1 MEEAVLN
8 TLNSVGGAIGI
19 PAALLLGWLYLRV
32 RQQGEDV
39 ASLRKEISDMKDKH
53 AEEVST
59 IRQENSEAFGKL
71 YEKMNVLAGD
81 IAFIRGRMEREK

>member
-19 PAALLLGWLYLRV
+19 PAALFLGWLYLRV

-39 ASLRKEISDMKDKH
+39 ASLRKEIADMKDKH
-53 AEEVST
+53 AEEVSA

-81 IAFIRGRMEREK
+81 IAFIRGTLEKCK